1 MVLDDESGEGL
12 FRMKGGGVDGVAS
25 NTRGCHVMID
35 RALHRLALGA
45 VSLLIFP
52 QAVWGQAAA
61 ERSGPGVGVPP
72 AVQVA
77 GILIA
82 LPKKAALLVLQDQQ
96 GNETG
101 SLWVDEGETVQGYRV
116 ASVETDHVSFV
127 REGRSFVVL
136 LGYTP
141 ARTAPSARTPNI
153 PPTRFPPAGRGRAP
167 TPDRP
172 RGGTTE
178 EPAERALVPGGS
190 ADEAQKEPE
199 SEVSIDTLAEQFR
212 EQLEET
218 SERLRER
225 SPTPPA
231 PPRSSP

>member
-1 MVLDDESGEGL
+1 
-12 FRMKGGGVDGVAS
+12 
-25 NTRGCHVMID
+25 MID

-82 LPKKAALLVLQDQQ
+82 LPQKAVLLVLQDQQ

-116 ASVETDHVSFV
+116 ASVETDRVSFV
-127 REGRSFVVL
+127 REGTTFVVA
-136 LGYTP
+136 LGYAP
-141 ARTAPSARTPNI
+141 ARAATSARTPNR
-153 PPTRFPPAGRGRAP
+153 PPTQVPPAVRGRPP
-167 TPDRP
+167 TPGLPD
-172 RGGTTE
+172 GGTTE

-190 ADEAQKEPE
+190 TDEAQKEPE

-218 SERLRER
+218 RERLRER
-225 SPTPPA
+225 LPTPLA